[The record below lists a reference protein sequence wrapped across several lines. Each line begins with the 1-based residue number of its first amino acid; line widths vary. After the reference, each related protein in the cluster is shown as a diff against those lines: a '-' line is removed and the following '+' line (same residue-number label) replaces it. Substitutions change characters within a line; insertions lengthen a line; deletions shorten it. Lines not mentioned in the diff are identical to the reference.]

1 MRQISASELGAFLYC
16 RRSWYYTC
24 QGEKSDNQA
33 VMDLGSRVHHSHSRG
48 VRQSQLLRWLALM
61 LVVLA
66 LLIFLWSV
74 LS

>member
-1 MRQISASELGAFLYC
+1 MRRISASELGAFLYC
-16 RRSWYYTC
+16 QRSWYYTR
-24 QGEKSDNQA
+24 QGEESDNQA

-48 VRQSQLLRWLALM
+48 VRQSQLLRWLASL

-66 LLIFLWSV
+66 LLVLLWSA